1 MGHVADQRGE
11 EHPGAEVE
19 PAHRA
24 EPAPQPPADPEQLR
38 QFQQFQEFLKFS
50 EAQKAQQPSGELT
63 QQPPPGPPQQPPSG
77 LAQQPSAELTQQPSS
92 GFAQQPP
99 SGPTQQTSAELAQQP
114 PSQPGHQALPQPAH
128 QSLPQPSHPPLPQP
142 GQQSLPQPSQQQ
154 WLPAQ
159 QPPQPPPPA
168 RPKVPRWLKWIGKK
182 VLGWLILLLL
192 LALLA
197 TWAYNHFFPSDNDEL
212 PAPEAGRGT
221 YSATELLQPNPYRAV
236 QLVYQQIAQ
245 GLPDMACGNLSKAA
259 QAKFAAD
266 LGFAD
271 CAQAVN
277 QLSTEVTNKTQYSQ
291 SIPFNKSG
299 QPPGDVVVIDSCDYE
314 IKGGGRAL
322 GVFTVE
328 RQHTDAS
335 GGQVKGEQWL
345 ITGHEPG
352 PNPCS
357 GAKPSAPPSN

>member
-1 MGHVADQRGE
+1 M
-11 EHPGAEVE
+11 
-19 PAHRA
+19 
-24 EPAPQPPADPEQLR
+24 
-38 QFQQFQEFLKFS
+38 
-50 EAQKAQQPSGELT
+50 
-63 QQPPPGPPQQPPSG
+63 
-77 LAQQPSAELTQQPSS
+77 
-92 GFAQQPP
+92 
-99 SGPTQQTSAELAQQP
+99 
-114 PSQPGHQALPQPAH
+114 
-128 QSLPQPSHPPLPQP
+128 
-142 GQQSLPQPSQQQ
+142 
-154 WLPAQ
+154 
-159 QPPQPPPPA
+159 
-168 RPKVPRWLKWIGKK
+168 PRWLKWIGKK